1 MFCTSKVPVSIQI
14 IAHAKERWRHLQII
28 TSPYLHDMN
37 RKREL
42 SSISCMPRSKK
53 INASSILVMFW
64 KKFIFVEKNTVFCQW
79 FQWLWGGLNPD
90 IEMPKIDL
98 DWLGFYQ
105 KGWTHL
111 SCDFITLGFGTQWIP
126 LLPFSHRFSQGFMV
140 LTDDMSTAWKLPSQ
154 RVANLS
160 RKSNLFVPLERI
172 YSGRINE
179 HFNDVLKDHRQEGI
193 LLLKRHYPSLD
204 IR

>member
-1 MFCTSKVPVSIQI
+1 
-14 IAHAKERWRHLQII
+14 
-28 TSPYLHDMN
+28 
-37 RKREL
+37 
-42 SSISCMPRSKK
+42 
-53 INASSILVMFW
+53 
-64 KKFIFVEKNTVFCQW
+64 
-79 FQWLWGGLNPD
+79 
-90 IEMPKIDL
+90 
-98 DWLGFYQ
+98 
-105 KGWTHL
+105 
-111 SCDFITLGFGTQWIP
+111 
-126 LLPFSHRFSQGFMV
+126 MV